1 MSRRVLVLLA
11 LLAACDSSDKSKQ
24 VKERKAVAEEA
35 SRPKVPDLFTAQRN
49 EMVADTI
56 EARGIKDSKVITA
69 MRLVPRHAFV
79 PPTVRDRAY
88 DDRALPIGFEKT
100 ISQPYIVALMTE
112 AAHVKAGDK
121 VLEIGT
127 GSGYQAAVLA
137 MMGAEV
143 TTIEI
148 HKELTAR
155 TRAVLKATGFSHV
168 KLIEGDGYAG
178 VPGAAPFDA
187 IIVTC
192 AAAEVPAPLIAQ
204 LKTGGRLVMPV
215 GDMDQSIIAL
225 TKTADGELEREVVLD
240 GVVFGPMIGEIE
252 HQSDR

>member
-11 LLAACDSSDKSKQ
+11 LLAACDSGHKSKQ
-24 VKERKAVAEEA
+24 VKERKAAVEA

-88 DDRALPIGFEKT
+88 DDRALPIGFDKT

-143 TTIEI
+143 ITIEI

-155 TRAVLKATGFSHV
+155 TRDVLKATGFSQV

-178 VPGAAPFDA
+178 VPDAAPFDA

-225 TKTADGELEREVVLD
+225 TKTAGGELEREIVLD
-240 GVVFGPMIGEIE
+240 GVVFGPMIGDIE

>member
-1 MSRRVLVLLA
+1 MLLA
-11 LLAACDSSDKSKQ
+11 LLAACDPGPKSKQ
-24 VKERKAVAEEA
+24 AHEGNDKKAVPAEVT
-35 SRPKVPDLFTAQRN
+35 RPKVPDLFTAQRN

-56 EARGIKDSKVITA
+56 EARGVKDGNVITA

-79 PPTVRDRAY
+79 PPSVRDRAY
-88 DDRALPIGFEKT
+88 DDRALPIGFDKT

-112 AAHVKAGDK
+112 AAQVKAGDN

-137 MMGAEV
+137 MMGAQV

-155 TRAVLKATGFSHV
+155 TREVLKATGFSQV

-178 VPGAAPFDA
+178 VPDAAPFDA

-192 AAAEVPAPLIAQ
+192 AAPKVPAPLIAQ

-215 GDMDQSIIAL
+215 GDMEQSIIAL
-225 TKTADGELEREVVLD
+225 TKTADGTLKREIVLD
-240 GVVFGPMIGEIE
+240 GVLFGPMIGEIE
-252 HQSDR
+252 EDSGL